1 MTDWRFRRASLSG
14 GPRLHYAE
22 YGDSA
27 GRPIVL
33 LHGWPDTW
41 FSYSRLVPLLPGN
54 FRALALD
61 QRGFGDSDRPATG
74 YGIHDFAADV
84 VRFLDTIDVERS
96 IVVGHS
102 FGSFVAR
109 QVAAAYPERVER
121 LVLIG
126 TGFSASNPVTRE
138 AQASIRDLSDPVPR
152 DFARDFQ
159 ASTAYVPLP
168 EAFFDRIVSESLK
181 LPAHLWRE
189 IFDQLLAHD
198 HEAALPRITAP
209 TLLLWGERDALF
221 PREDQTRMLAA
232 IRGARLTTYAET
244 GHCPNWE
251 RPDRVAADLVAFA
264 AAS

>member
-1 MTDWRFRRASLSG
+1 MTDWKFRHASLSG

-33 LHGWPDTW
+33 LHGWPDSW

-54 FRALALD
+54 FRAFVLD
-61 QRGFGDSDRPATG
+61 QRGFGESERPARG
-74 YGIHDFAADV
+74 YGMDEFAADV
-84 VRFLDTIDVERS
+84 VRFLDAVGVARS
-96 IVVGHS
+96 LVVGHS

-109 QVAAAYPERVER
+109 QVAATYPERVER

-138 AQASIRDLSDPVPR
+138 VQASIRELSDPVPR

-159 ASTAYVPLP
+159 ASTAYVRLP

-181 LPAHLWRE
+181 LPAYLWRE
-189 IFDQLLAHD
+189 IFDQLLAH
-198 HEAALPRITAP
+198 HPEPALSHITTP
-209 TLLLWGERDALF
+209 TLLMWGDRDALF
-221 PREDQTRMLAA
+221 SREDQDRLLAA
-232 IRGARLTTYAET
+232 IRGAQLTIYVET

-251 RPDRVAADLVAFA
+251 RPERVAADLAAFA
-264 AAS
+264 ARR